1 MTGSSSVDARLFINP
16 DNLPNVEGPRGRG
29 KSKPSN
35 SSPGQQLGSADE
47 NESKDTKL
55 GPEKPRFGA
64 VLARPGS
71 DWLNRFSGVGR
82 QRAKLLR
89 ALAGSSGSLHAREQ
103 AGNRPTV
110 SRCLRHHR
118 TSSGS
123 PRSPLSSSEVHVL
136 PRSLSNNSAHASRG
150 VQSRKTT
157 NAATRIFRIG
167 SSSHHKA
174 GTDRKRLANPSELIR
189 FVTEIQ

>member
-1 MTGSSSVDARLFINP
+1 MGSSSVDVRLFINP
-16 DNLPNVEGPRGRG
+16 DSLPNVEGLRSWG
-29 KSKPSN
+29 KSKPSD

-47 NESKDTKL
+47 NESKETKL
-55 GPEKPRFGA
+55 GPEKPRFGD
-64 VLARPGS
+64 VPARLGS

-82 QRAKLLR
+82 QRAKLFR
-89 ALAGSSGSLHAREQ
+89 ALAESSGSPLAREQ

-110 SRCLRHHR
+110 SRCLGHHR

-123 PRSPLSSSEVHVL
+123 PRSPLLSSDVHVP

-150 VQSRKTT
+150 VQSSKTT

-167 SSSHHKA
+167 SSSHRKS

-189 FVTEIQ
+189 FAPEVQ